1 MYEGDKYESS
11 TTTGYLRP
19 FHCPSKEF
27 FFLDKAKWKTLSLKY
42 PNYVINVYTQIVC
55 SILCLNGIAPS
66 FRNKYKS
73 EIEII
78 ISHGFYHSAL
88 LWQNHEIDNT
98 V

>member
-1 MYEGDKYESS
+1 MKVINTSHLPPRAIFVHS
-11 TTTGYLRP
+11 IV
-19 FHCPSKEF
+19 HQKS

-66 FRNKYKS
+66 FRNRYKS

-88 LWQNHEIDNT
+88 LWQNHEFDNT